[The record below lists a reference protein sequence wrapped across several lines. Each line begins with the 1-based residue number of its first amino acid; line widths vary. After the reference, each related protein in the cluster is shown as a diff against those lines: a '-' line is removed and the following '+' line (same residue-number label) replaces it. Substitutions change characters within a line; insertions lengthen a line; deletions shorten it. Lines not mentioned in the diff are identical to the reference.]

1 MPDWADVLAKFGG
14 EFVDNAE
21 HLTAVGL
28 VFLALTALMLL
39 MTIEDAFDDIWRV
52 RGPPPM
58 VKRVLVYWA
67 LIIVGPVFMGAS
79 LTPSSWLMS
88 SSAGWAEGIPHASAT
103 LIKCSAIV
111 LTSLAL
117 ALLYVAMPSRPIRL
131 YDALIGAVMARLI
144 FELSQEAFGLCAH
157 SLTDTLVYGAF
168 AAVPVF
174 LLWVYI

>member
-58 VKRVLVYWA
+58 VKRVLVYWT
-67 LIIVGPVFMGAS
+67 LIVVGPVFIDLAGARVVVCRHAQ
-79 LTPSSWLMS
+79 PSD
-88 SSAGWAEGIPHASAT
+88 T
-103 LIKCSAIV
+103 
-111 LTSLAL
+111 
-117 ALLYVAMPSRPIRL
+117 
-131 YDALIGAVMARLI
+131 AVR
-144 FELSQEAFGLCAH
+144 CADWRGDGEVD
-157 SLTDTLVYGAF
+157 L
-168 AAVPVF
+168 
-174 LLWVYI
+174 